1 MNQFSQL
8 YRPTRWDQPLRA
20 GVAPKISDSELGA
33 IIQTAKSL
41 VEQGIKSGL
50 LKAGAVPVAVFDGRG
65 RPAVSETSGTVEQQR
80 ARKGMAKLR
89 AKRRGYP
96 DLEAYLEEKKRLRA
110 DTSRPATP

>member
-1 MNQFSQL
+1 MNHFSQIN
-8 YRPTRWDQPLRA
+8 RPTRWDQPLRA
-20 GVAPKISDSELGA
+20 GVQPKVSDVELDG
-33 IIQTAKSL
+33 IIRQAKSL
-41 VEQGIKSGL
+41 VAQGINNGL
-50 LKAGAVPVAVFDGRG
+50 LKAGIVQAACADGRG
-65 RPAVSETSGTVEQQR
+65 RPAVSATSGTVEQQR